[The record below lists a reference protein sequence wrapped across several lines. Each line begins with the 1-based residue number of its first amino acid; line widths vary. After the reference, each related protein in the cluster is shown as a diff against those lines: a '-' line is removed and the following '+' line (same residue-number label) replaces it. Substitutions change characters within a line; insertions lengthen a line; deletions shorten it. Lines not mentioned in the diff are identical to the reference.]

1 MDLGLSGKS
10 ALVTG
15 GSRGIGRATALTLAR
30 EGCRVSI
37 CARGQDTLDAT
48 LGELNAISS
57 NAWGT
62 TADVTDRE
70 DVERLV
76 SEASANLGGLDIVV
90 CNVGGS
96 SGGGILEA
104 TDEDWMATLDL
115 NLFHSVR
122 TIRAAVPLMKERG
135 GGSVVMVSSIS
146 GWKPGPGA
154 QYGTAKAAEIF
165 LSSSLALELAPFG
178 IRVNT
183 VSPGSIMFP
192 GGGWDRYQQSDPEGM
207 ARFLDVDLPEHRLGS
222 DQLRTSSPSCHQTAQ
237 DGSTARTSLWTA
249 LRLARLP
256 DGTITLN
263 RATLRPGNTHNSG
276 GCKEFIWEI
285 SG

>member
-30 EGCRVSI
+30 EGCRVAI
-37 CARGQDTLDAT
+37 CARGQDTLGAT

-76 SEASANLGGLDIVV
+76 SETSANLGGLDIVV

-192 GGGWDRYQQSDPEGM
+192 GGGWDRYQKSDPEGM

-222 DQLRTSSPSCHQTAQ
+222 DQEIADVIAFVSSDRARWINGANIPVDGAQ
-237 DGSTARTSLWTA
+237 ARPTARWYDHA
-249 LRLARLP
+249 Q
-256 DGTITLN
+256 
-263 RATLRPGNTHNSG
+263 
-276 GCKEFIWEI
+276 
-285 SG
+285 

>member
-30 EGCRVSI
+30 EGCKVAI

-48 LGELNAISS
+48 LKELADVSPNV
-57 NAWGT
+57 WGT
-62 TADVTDRE
+62 TADVTSSE
-70 DVERLV
+70 DVERFV
-76 SEASANLGGLDIVV
+76 SEAAENAGGIDIVV

-96 SGGGILEA
+96 SGGGILDA
-104 TDEDWMATLDL
+104 TDEEWMATLDL
-115 NLFHSVR
+115 NLLHSVR
-122 TIRAAVPLMKERG
+122 VIRAVAPLMKEGG

-154 QYGTAKAAEIF
+154 QYGTAKASEIF
-165 LSSSLALELAPFG
+165 LASSLALELAPLG

-207 ARFLDVDLPEHRLGS
+207 ARFLDVDLPTHRLGTDQEIADVIAFISS
-222 DQLRTSSPSCHQTAQ
+222 DRASWVNGANIPVDGAQ
-237 DGSTARTSLWTA
+237 ARPTARWY
-249 LRLARLP
+249 
-256 DGTITLN
+256 DHG
-263 RATLRPGNTHNSG
+263 
-276 GCKEFIWEI
+276 
-285 SG
+285 